1 MEEVTMNKAD
11 LAASVAQKLGSTKK
25 DAEKAIGAV
34 FDSIEESLARAE
46 KVALVGFGT
55 FDVRVRPARQGRNPR
70 TMERIDI
77 PAARVAFFR
86 PGRSLRERVE
96 QG

>member
-1 MEEVTMNKAD
+1 MNKAD
-11 LAASVAQKLGSTKK
+11 LATSVAQKLGSTKK

-46 KVALVGFGT
+46 KVSLVGFGT
-55 FDVRVRPARQGRNPR
+55 FDVRDRPARQGRNPR

-77 PAARVAFFR
+77 PAVRVAFFR
-86 PGRSLRERVE
+86 PGRSLREQVE
-96 QG
+96 RS

>member
-1 MEEVTMNKAD
+1 MNKAD

-34 FDSIEESLARAE
+34 FESVEESLARGE

-55 FDVRVRPARQGRNPR
+55 FDVRTRPARQGRNPR
-70 TMERIDI
+70 TMEPINI
-77 PAARVAFFR
+77 PAAKVPFFR
-86 PGRSLRERVE
+86 PGRSLKEKVE
-96 QG
+96 NG